1 MILIFTI
8 TKPHVMTEQT
18 AIDAV
23 RAAQNRSSWGRF
35 MAAAFCAKRNVPRGL
50 YRLAC
55 QLEAAKKGE
64 F

>member
-1 MILIFTI
+1 MILNFTI
-8 TKPHVMTEQT
+8 SKRHVMTEQT

-23 RAAQNRSSWGRF
+23 KAAKGRNSWGCF
-35 MAAAFCAKRNVPRGL
+35 MAAAFCAKRNVPLGL

-55 QLEAAKKGE
+55 QLEAAQKAG